1 MSFICTDQGASN
13 TRFIVNNGK
22 VCVNPNNAVIVDL
35 DADIRLIPNSSDIL
49 DNLDVTIIKTEG
61 ESEYF
66 PVRVLMGSMAERHS
80 SSNIRP
86 SMMLNKAKQQINYIS
101 ILVACAVGQIQN
113 NVSDPVKLF
122 INLPPIEI
130 RENEDYVKEQ
140 LLGKYTVT
148 FNKSNEKTDVNIEFV
163 KVCPESVMAVF
174 AFFFKS
180 DGSPRIES
188 AKYSRGYV
196 LGIDIGASTSDLV
209 LVKDRKFVDRTGY
222 TYKIGGNVITDIM
235 RSKVR
240 SIYGS
245 ELTDDDANTVIT
257 EGRLPYGSKYK
268 DMSKELVE
276 AKKEFADLL
285 YEKMNS
291 YFGTVDISLPSI
303 KAIFVSGGGSMK
315 SRYYDDEQ
323 TKEVITSESVSYY
336 LTEKL
341 KGICDGIDIMEFPGD
356 NPRMTNIIGT
366 ALTANV
372 MKSKLE
378 N

>member
-13 TRFIVNNGK
+13 TRFVVNGGK
-22 VCVNPNNAVIVDL
+22 VCVNPNNAVKVEM
-35 DADIRLIPNSSDIL
+35 DADIRLIPNTTDIL
-49 DNLDVTIIKTEG
+49 DNLDVSIVKTEG
-61 ESEYF
+61 VSDYF
-66 PVRVLMGSMAERHS
+66 PMRVLMGSLAERYS

-86 SMMLNKAKQQINYIS
+86 SMMMNKAKQPINYIS
-101 ILVACAVGQIQN
+101 IIVACAVGQIQN
-113 NVSDPVKLF
+113 NINDAIKLF
-122 INLPPIEI
+122 INLPPVEI
-130 RENEDYVKEQ
+130 GVNEDYVKEQ
-140 LLGKYTVT
+140 LLGKYEVT
-148 FNKSNEKTDVNIEFV
+148 FNKMDVKTELNIDFV

-180 DGSPRIES
+180 DGTPRVES

-245 ELTDDDANTVIT
+245 ELTDDDANIVIT

-268 DMSKELVE
+268 DMSKELIE
-276 AKKEFADLL
+276 AKREFADLL
-285 YEKMNS
+285 YEKMSS
-291 YFGTVDISLPSI
+291 YFGTVDIALPSI

-315 SRYYDDEQ
+315 SRYYDEDE
-323 TKEVITSESVSYY
+323 TKEIVTSESVSYY

-366 ALTANV
+366 ALTANI